1 MNPSNPIVRVMAAI
15 VAVAVGL
22 RLLVELLA
30 PVALEL
36 TVGLVIAGLLNLL
49 WLIRRRDRW

>member
-1 MNPSNPIVRVMAAI
+1 MAAI

-22 RLLVELLA
+22 RLIVELLA

-36 TVGLVIAGLLNLL
+36 TIGFVLGGFVYLL
-49 WLIRRRDRW
+49 WFFRRRDRW